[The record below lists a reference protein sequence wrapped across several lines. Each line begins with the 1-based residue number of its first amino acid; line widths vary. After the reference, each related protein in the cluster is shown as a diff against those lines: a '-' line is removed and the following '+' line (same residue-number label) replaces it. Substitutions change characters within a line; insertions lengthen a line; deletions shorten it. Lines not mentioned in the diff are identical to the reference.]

1 LQHQKTTLDNGLRI
15 ITASMPH
22 IRSVSTCIYIGTG
35 SRYEP
40 DAIAG
45 ISHFIEH
52 MLFRGTPN
60 RPTPKEIAEAIEGV
74 GGILNGATGKELS
87 LYWYKIAQPHFAH
100 AFEVLADMVLN
111 AKFDPVDIAK
121 ERQIIIDEINM
132 TLDSPSQRVE
142 MLIDDLLWP
151 NHPLGRDV
159 AGFKES
165 VNATTRDTILD
176 YLGGHYQPGNTVI
189 SIAGNIDHEAAVA
202 TVRDV
207 FGDWTNPTLPSEYL
221 PYERQTAQRLL
232 LETKDTEQAH
242 LCLGIHGLP
251 LLDPRRFALDLLN
264 VILGEGMS
272 SRLFTEVRDKQGL
285 AYSISSHSE
294 HYHDSGSITIYAG
307 VEPEKVGTATRV
319 ILEQLEL
326 LKEPVSEAELSRAKE
341 LATGRLLLGMEDSR
355 SVAGWLGGQ
364 ETLNKRILGVDEV
377 TATINAITIEEVA
390 EVAQEL
396 LRDNRLHLA
405 LVGPVTDSA
414 PLEKL
419 LKL

>member
-1 LQHQKTTLDNGLRI
+1 MQHQKTTLDNGLRI

-52 MLFRGTPN
+52 MLFRGTTN
-60 RPTPKEIAEAIEGV
+60 RPTSKEIAEAIEGV

-87 LYWYKIAQPHFAH
+87 MYWCKVAQPHFAH

-111 AKFDPVDIAK
+111 AKFDPEDIAK

-165 VNATTRDTILD
+165 VNATTRDAILD
-176 YLGGHYQPGNTVI
+176 YLGGHYQPGNTII
-189 SIAGNIDHEAAVA
+189 SIAGNIDHESAVT
-202 TVRDV
+202 TVSDV
-207 FGDWTNPTLPSEYL
+207 FGNWTNPAPSSEYL
-221 PYERQTAQRLL
+221 PYERQTTKRLL
-232 LETKDTEQAH
+232 LETKATEQAH
-242 LCLGIHGLP
+242 LCLGIHELP
-251 LLDPRRFALDLLN
+251 LLDPKRFALDMLN

-285 AYSISSHSE
+285 AYSIGSHSE

-307 VEPEKVGTATRV
+307 VEPEKVETATRV

-364 ETLNKRILGVDEV
+364 EALNKRILGVDEV
-377 TATINAITIEEVA
+377 TAIINAVTIE
-390 EVAQEL
+390 
-396 LRDNRLHLA
+396 
-405 LVGPVTDSA
+405 
-414 PLEKL
+414 
-419 LKL
+419 